1 MSDSLDLAC
10 RQGLP
15 DAWLI
20 LRDRFPRS
28 RWGEAGLN
36 PVAAHWLQMHAG
48 FRHHSDHMRALTAA
62 FRADPGDPR
71 ALHARLIPAL
81 QAFLQHLDG
90 HHRIESGHYFPIFR
104 RIEPDIAAGIDLLD
118 RDHDAVHA
126 HLHALFEAGRGFHR
140 AVAGNAPD
148 AASLAH
154 RLADALDE
162 ALPSLTRH
170 LDDEEDIVIPLIALR
185 GEVIARGDV

>member
-1 MSDSLDLAC
+1 MSDPLDLVH

-15 DAWLI
+15 GEWLA

-48 FRHHSDHMRALTAA
+48 FRHHGAHMTGLTSA
-62 FRADPGDPR
+62 FRADPADPR
-71 ALHARLIPAL
+71 RLHAQLIPAL

-90 HHRIESGHYFPIFR
+90 HHRIETEHYFPTFR
-104 RIEPDIAAGIDLLD
+104 RMEPDIAAGIDLLD
-118 RDHDAVHA
+118 RDHDAVHT
-126 HLHALFEAGRGFHR
+126 HLEALFKAGRGFHM
-140 AVAGNAPD
+140 AVAGHAPD
-148 AASLAH
+148 AASSAH
-154 RLADALDE
+154 RLADALDA

-170 LDDEEDIVIPLIALR
+170 LDDEEDIVIPLIALK
-185 GEVIARGDV
+185 GDAIR

>member
-1 MSDSLDLAC
+1 MSDPLNLAH

-15 DAWLI
+15 GEWLA

-48 FRHHSDHMRALTAA
+48 FRHHGDRMTGLTTA
-62 FRADPGDPR
+62 FRADPTHPR
-71 ALHARLIPAL
+71 GLHAQLIPAL

-90 HHRIESGHYFPIFR
+90 HHRIESGHYFPVFR
-104 RIEPDIAAGIDLLD
+104 QMAPDIAAGIDQLD

-126 HLHALFEAGRGFHR
+126 HLETLLEAGRGFHT

-148 AASLAH
+148 AASPAH
-154 RLADALDE
+154 RLADALDA

-170 LDDEEDIVIPLIALR
+170 LDDEEDIVIPLIALM
-185 GEVIARGDV
+185 GDAIR

>member
-1 MSDSLDLAC
+1 MSDPLDLAH
-10 RQGLP
+10 RRGLP
-15 DAWLI
+15 AEWLG

-28 RWGEAGLN
+28 RWSEAGLN

-48 FRHHSDHMRALTAA
+48 FRNHGDHMTALTRV
-62 FRADPGDPR
+62 FRAGPGDSR

-90 HHRIESGHYFPIFR
+90 HHRVESGHYFPIFR
-104 RIEPDIAAGIDLLD
+104 QIEPDIAAGIDLLD

-126 HLHALFEAGRGFHR
+126 HLHALFEAGRGFHM

-148 AASLAH
+148 AASRAH

-170 LDDEEDIVIPLIALR
+170 LDDEEDIVIPLIALK
-185 GEVIARGDV
+185 GEAIGEGAP